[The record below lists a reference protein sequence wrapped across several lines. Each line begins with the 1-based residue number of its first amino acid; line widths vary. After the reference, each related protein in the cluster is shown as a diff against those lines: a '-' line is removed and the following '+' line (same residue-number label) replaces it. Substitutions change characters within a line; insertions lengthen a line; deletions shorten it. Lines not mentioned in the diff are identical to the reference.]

1 MLDWLDENWPLIL
14 GVGLIGLC
22 VVGLVAIGRSESA
35 YKAKLLAGAH
45 TYADTLAVEQI
56 MAQRATANAIAF
68 GAGLVAGSRVR

>member
-1 MLDWLDENWPLIL
+1 MLDWLTDRPGLLFAGLLAIVIL
-14 GVGLIGLC
+14 LFVWM
-22 VVGLVAIGRSESA
+22 ARSEGA
-35 YKAKLLAGAH
+35 YKSKLLAGAH